1 MNKKPILAFLVIVI
15 TILLTIIMISNLE
28 KENKEKIVIHSPPTP
43 TLTSMPISTAIPT
56 IIPTSTPI
64 ETSTPVPTAM
74 PTPIP
79 TPNLG
84 KYLGEFK
91 ITGYTASPS
100 ENGGYTVT
108 ALGDNLHKS
117 VGWAIAVDPKVI
129 PLKSKIYIEGI
140 GHREA
145 RDTGGAIKG
154 NKIDVLTKSN
164 KESHSITGYY
174 KVYLVE

>member
-1 MNKKPILAFLVIVI
+1 MNKKTILAFLVIVI

-56 IIPTSTPI
+56 IIPTSAPI

-74 PTPIP
+74 PTPS
-79 TPNLG
+79 LG

-100 ENGGYTVT
+100 ENGGYTVSGRFEYQNNIDKMT
-108 ALGDNLHKS
+108 ITQYCTKRS
-117 VGWAIAVDPKVI
+117 
-129 PLKSKIYIEGI
+129 IE
-140 GHREA
+140 
-145 RDTGGAIKG
+145 IK
-154 NKIDVLTKSN
+154 NK
-164 KESHSITGYY
+164 
-174 KVYLVE
+174 

>member
-1 MNKKPILAFLVIVI
+1 MNKKTILVFLVIVI

-74 PTPIP
+74 PM
-79 TPNLG
+79 PNLG

-154 NKIDVLTKSN
+154 KKIDVLTKSN

>member
-1 MNKKPILAFLVIVI
+1 MNKKTILAFLAIVI
-15 TILLTIIMISNLE
+15 TILLTIIMISDLE
-28 KENKEKIVIHSPPTP
+28 KENEEKVVITSTP
-43 TLTSMPISTAIPT
+43 IPISTITPT
-56 IIPTSTPI
+56 IVPI
-64 ETSTPVPTAM
+64 ETSTPV
-74 PTPIP
+74 P

-91 ITGYTASPS
+91 ITGYTASLS
-100 ENGGYTVT
+100 ENGGYAVT

-129 PLKSKIYIEGI
+129 PLKSKVYIEGI
-140 GHREA
+140 GYREA

-154 NKIDVLTKSN
+154 KKIDVLTKSN